1 MKVKGLLDTESQEQY
16 ESEWRRL
23 GKIWLN
29 REKAS
34 DKFISYLQKHKQ
46 QKQFESM
53 VHFVRKANG
62 LREPAEE
69 YNQNANECIN
79 SVLKRSKGSYKIS
92 LKETIQLIRNEFK
105 LQE

>member
-1 MKVKGLLDTESQEQY
+1 
-16 ESEWRRL
+16 
-23 GKIWLN
+23 
-29 REKAS
+29 
-34 DKFISYLQKHKQ
+34 
-46 QKQFESM
+46 M